1 MKDLKFKVWH
11 LKEKK
16 MYYRGYQKFLHG
28 LLCEDDQGKNEG
40 KGHPVK
46 RASYGDCIFLETTT
60 FFDKKGRE
68 VFEGDI
74 VRIRHDGREFID
86 VVDSVPDMFGT
97 KNIHPL
103 QSVLERHGI
112 KGNPE
117 RLDAEIIG
125 NQYEHSNL
133 IPSNESN

>member
-1 MKDLKFKVWH
+1 MKDIKFQVWH

-16 MYYRGYQKFLHG
+16 MYYRGYQKFLHV
-28 LLCEDDQGKNEG
+28 LLCEEDHGKNEG

-46 RASYGDCIFLETTT
+46 RASYEDCVFLETTT

-74 VRIRHDGREFID
+74 IRVRHQGKQFVE
-86 VVDSVPDMFGT
+86 VVESVPDMFGT

-103 QSVLERHGI
+103 QSVLSKHGI
-112 KGNPE
+112 IGNPE
-117 RLDAEIIG
+117 NLDAEVIG
-125 NQYEHSNL
+125 NKFENPELSIDSSL
-133 IPSNESN
+133 

>member
-1 MKDLKFKVWH
+1 MKNIKFQVWH

-16 MYYRGYQKFLHG
+16 MYYQGYQKFLYV
-28 LLCEDDQGKNEG
+28 LLCEDDHGKNEG

-46 RASYGDCIFLETTT
+46 RASYEDCVFLETTT

-74 VRIRHDGREFID
+74 VRVRHQGQDFID
-86 VVDSVPDMFGT
+86 VVDLIPDTFGS
-97 KNIHPL
+97 KACHPL
-103 QSVLERHGI
+103 QSILSRHGI

-117 RLDAEIIG
+117 HLDAEVIG
-125 NQYEHSNL
+125 NKFENPELCIDSSL
-133 IPSNESN
+133 